1 MSERADA
8 FFVTRTM
15 LALELLCFQTA
26 TAPEVASALG
36 VHPGTSRRLLDRFVT
51 DGWLTRSGGY
61 RRLYAPTMRVVA
73 MAAHLAARDPLA
85 LAAQPIVTTL
95 HDETRGVAH
104 LCIPELQ
111 VGALPGA
118 SRGWSGRRAAA
129 WRSWFPAHAS
139 AAGKILLAFRPPW
152 RAGVL
157 AEPLEARTDRT
168 IVDPELVEQ
177 EARLARERSYA
188 TEDEELQTGVRGVA
202 VPVWWR
208 EARSSRVWASPRRCA
223 IARRRTGA
231 GGRAV
236 ERAIAHAVR
245 RSGRSRGRSAW
256 SPRTTR
262 GARTMLS
269 PASTTTSRATTTM
282 SCGQAL
288 SKQRRDCTACAV
300 RAYLDVGCGT
310 GRSFIPM
317 LPDDPTMPRCRPISQ
332 TTVESSRIVSAARC
346 AGTRVAATCHPVQWS
361 DRCNFKP

>member
-36 VHPGTSRRLLDRFVT
+36 VHPGTSRRLLNRLVT

-104 LCIPELQ
+104 LCIPSYRSALCLAHRAGGPDVGPQLREL
-111 VGALPGA
+111 V
-118 SRGWSGRRAAA
+118 
-129 WRSWFPAHAS
+129 PAHAS

-157 AEPLEARTDRT
+157 SEPLEARTDRT
-168 IVDPELVEQ
+168 IVDPELVER
-177 EARLARERSYA
+177 EAQLARERGYA

-202 VPVWWR
+202 VPVWSR
-208 EARSSRVWASPRRCA
+208 GEEVVAGLGVTAPVRQLPDAELEQVVELLNARS
-223 IARRRTGA
+223 RTLSDVLDAA
-231 GGRAV
+231 GR
-236 ERAIAHAVR
+236 
-245 RSGRSRGRSAW
+245 
-256 SPRTTR
+256 
-262 GARTMLS
+262 
-269 PASTTTSRATTTM
+269 
-282 SCGQAL
+282 
-288 SKQRRDCTACAV
+288 
-300 RAYLDVGCGT
+300 
-310 GRSFIPM
+310 
-317 LPDDPTMPRCRPISQ
+317 
-332 TTVESSRIVSAARC
+332 
-346 AGTRVAATCHPVQWS
+346 
-361 DRCNFKP
+361 